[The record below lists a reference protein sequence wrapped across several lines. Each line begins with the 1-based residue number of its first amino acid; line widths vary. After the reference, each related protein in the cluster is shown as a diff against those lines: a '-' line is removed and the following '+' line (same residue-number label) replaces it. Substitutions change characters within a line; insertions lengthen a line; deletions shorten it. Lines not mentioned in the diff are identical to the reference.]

1 MMRLLGVGFVVGV
14 VACGPTPPPESDTEG
29 GSSDSSGGGSISGVP
44 MTSGGPTSPQPSTDP
59 TITTTPAP
67 TTGAVTTDI
76 EPTTTGDTATSSPT
90 TPTSATTDSTTSAED
105 CSGGSDCPS
114 GQVCVAGA
122 CVGVQ
127 ELPSCGVFSEVTSIF
142 PLVHAPTSL
151 VVADL
156 DGDGDLDIATGAPQ
170 VSVIEVQVNS
180 GSGDFLPGSVIAL
193 ISATGE
199 LHLAAGDLDVDGDTD
214 LAAAQQVASDVNVLV
229 GQAGQWTVK
238 PKLEAASGTRRVH
251 FGDVDDNGSA
261 GGDLLT
267 ISETSPTIG
276 TWLGDG
282 LGNFAQGMPAD
293 VPVSLAV
300 SVLDVSG
307 DALSDLVGP
316 TSLDG
321 FTTAR
326 VFAGVLGGGFT
337 ESVALPAGGS
347 PISQALAGELD
358 GPVGHEIVGLTQD
371 DEGGLV
377 AVWRAEQPGEW
388 LAVPRL
394 WRAPAVLTGGLLADF
409 DGDGLLDLIAGGDAA
424 SVSVLRGDA
433 DGGFFCS
440 NTFALE
446 APAPRELLAA
456 GDVDGDGR
464 MEIVAGAPDLLE
476 IQILTTL

>member
-1 MMRLLGVGFVVGV
+1 M
-14 VACGPTPPPESDTEG
+14 VACGPSPPPEVDTEG
-29 GSSDSSGGGSISGVP
+29 GNTDSSGGGSSSGVP
-44 MTSGGPTSPQPSTDP
+44 MTSGGPTFPPNPDP
-59 TITTTPAP
+59 TSTTAPLP

-76 EPTTTGDTATSSPT
+76 EPTTTDDTATSSPT
-90 TPTSATTDSTTSAED
+90 TPTSATTDATTTTTTTGDECGD
-105 CSGGSDCPS
+105 GFDCPS

-180 GSGDFLPGSVIAL
+180 GSGDFLPGQVIAL
-193 ISATGE
+193 ISATGT

-229 GQAGQWTVK
+229 GQAGQWMVK
-238 PKLEAASGTRRVH
+238 PKLEASSGTRRVH
-251 FGDVDDNGSA
+251 FGDVDVNGSV

-282 LGNFAQGMPAD
+282 FGNFAQGMPAD

-307 DALSDLVGP
+307 DVLSDLVGP

-326 VFAGVLGGGFT
+326 VFTGIEGGGFT
-337 ESVALPAGGS
+337 ESVALAAGGS

-358 GPVGHEIVGLTQD
+358 NAVGHEIVAMTQD

-377 AVWRAEQPGEW
+377 AVWRADQPGEW
-388 LAVPRL
+388 EELPRL
-394 WRAPAVLTGGLLADF
+394 MRAPGVFTGGLLTDF
-409 DGDGLLDLIAGGDAA
+409 DGDGLLDLVAVGDAA
-424 SVSVLRGDA
+424 SVSVLRGDGE
-433 DGGFFCS
+433 GGFFCS
-440 NTFALE
+440 NTFELF